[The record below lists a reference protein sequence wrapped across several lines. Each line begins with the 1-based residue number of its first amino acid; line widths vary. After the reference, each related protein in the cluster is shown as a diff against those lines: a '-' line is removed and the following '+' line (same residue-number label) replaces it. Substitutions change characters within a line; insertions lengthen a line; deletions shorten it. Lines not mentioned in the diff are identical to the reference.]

1 MSTWR
6 IELIASL
13 PTEKTSDPNSST
25 GEFYQTLI
33 KEIILIRLYKFLA
46 KKKKEKI
53 FVAMG

>member
-6 IELIASL
+6 IELIASI